1 MFEIYLSSLLASSFF
16 RGTTDM
22 VNLKNTNLLLLA
34 CLVVCAS
41 SERTQASINLPRA
54 LHSKSKVCKSTL
66 ITNGNLIDT
75 KTKKTQLSDILVR
88 DGRIVAIKKAG
99 TISNHLA
106 AEVVNAKGLYVTPG
120 LVDLH
125 THIYW
130 GATYWGIEADP
141 VAARSGVTTWN
152 DAGSSGAYTFP
163 GLRKY
168 VIDQTRARAF
178 VFLNIAA
185 QGLTSRTYEL
195 IKASDV
201 ADVELATWT
210 IGNNTDVIKGIK
222 VRMDSDATSGSGLE
236 GLKRARQVAD
246 KTKVPIMVH
255 VGHTPPGIDD
265 IAEYLGKGD
274 ILTHC
279 FNGHEN
285 RLIDENGQLR
295 PVVHK
300 LREKGVHFDV
310 GHGGGSF
317 DYLVAEKMI
326 AAGFLP
332 DSVSSDLHQIST
344 LGSAQDL
351 PTVLSKLLNLGI
363 PLEELIAKAT
373 LVPARILGHPELGR
387 LQVGGPADIAIF
399 KLEKG
404 HFNFTDNTGNKRN
417 GTMRI
422 VNTHTFRDG
431 VPMLQVEAAPPA
443 SWALRDAKVVSGAK
457 PPTI

>member
-1 MFEIYLSSLLASSFF
+1 MASI
-16 RGTTDM
+16 R
-22 VNLKNTNLLLLA
+22 NTCLLLWTS
-34 CLVVCAS
+34 LVIFAS
-41 SERTQASINLPRA
+41 GHTAQINVNLPRS
-54 LHSKSKVCKSTL
+54 LSSKPSVCTSTL
-66 ITNGNLIDT
+66 IANGNLIDT
-75 KTKKTQLSDILVR
+75 KTKKSWLADILVR
-88 DGRIVAIKKAG
+88 DGRVAAIKKAG
-99 TISNHLA
+99 SIPKHLA
-106 AEVVNAKGLYVTPG
+106 SQVVDATGLFVTPG

-163 GLRKY
+163 GLR
-168 VIDQTRARAF
+168 
-178 VFLNIAA
+178 
-185 QGLTSRTYEL
+185 
-195 IKASDV
+195 
-201 ADVELATWT
+201 
-210 IGNNTDVIKGIK
+210 IK

-246 KTKVPIMVH
+246 KTKLPIMVH
-255 VGHTPPGIDD
+255 IGHTPPVIED

-285 RLIDENGQLR
+285 RLIDNSGKLR
-295 PVVHK
+295 PVVHTLK
-300 LREKGVHFDV
+300 SKGVHFDI

-317 DYLVAEKMI
+317 DYTVAEKMI
-326 AAGFLP
+326 ADGFMP

-373 LVPARILGHPELGR
+373 LVPARIIGHPELGR

-399 KLEKG
+399 RLEHG
-404 HFNFTDNTGNKRN
+404 QFHFTDNAGNKRN

-431 VPMLQVEAAPPA
+431 IPMPHVEAEPAA
-443 SWALRDAKVVSGAK
+443 SWAIRDAGVVSGVK
-457 PPTI
+457 PPTM